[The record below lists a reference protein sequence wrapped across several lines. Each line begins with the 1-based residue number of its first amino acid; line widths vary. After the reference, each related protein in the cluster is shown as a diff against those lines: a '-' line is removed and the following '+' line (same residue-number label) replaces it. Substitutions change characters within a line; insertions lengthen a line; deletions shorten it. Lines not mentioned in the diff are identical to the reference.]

1 MGCRNHLWLLGIF
14 AVALGLGILITAI
27 FPVGLLMFLVA
38 FLLIV
43 CGGACLR
50 R

>member
-1 MGCRNHLWLLGIF
+1 MRCWHNLEFFGLF
-14 AVALGLGILITAI
+14 SVALGLGILITAV
-27 FPVGLLMFLVA
+27 FPVGFLLFLVA

-43 CGGACLR
+43 CGGASLR